1 MFTRRTDRL
10 VVLAAFLLLGGCADY
25 MSHRDTV
32 TVGAGNAMD
41 ANMGIHTIQP
51 FPRQAYN
58 TNLPGDGKK
67 AVQAQER
74 YLAPGDP
81 DVVTAAGSEAAISGG
96 S

>member
-1 MFTRRTDRL
+1 MSTQKNKLLTVFAL
-10 VVLAAFLLLGGCADY
+10 PLLLSGCADY

-58 TNLPGDGKK
+58 TNLPTDGQT
-67 AVQAQER
+67 AVNAQQR
-74 YLAPGDP
+74 YQEPGDP
-81 DVVTAAGSEAAISGG
+81 NVVTNAGSNAAISGG